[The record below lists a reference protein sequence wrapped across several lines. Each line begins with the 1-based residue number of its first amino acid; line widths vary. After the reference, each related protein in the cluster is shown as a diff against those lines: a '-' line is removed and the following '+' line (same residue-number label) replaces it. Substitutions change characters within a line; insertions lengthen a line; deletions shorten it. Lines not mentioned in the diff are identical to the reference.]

1 MCVKFTA
8 MKRLT
13 FLLSALL
20 ALIVPALAQDKV
32 KHVDPAAAA
41 KLIAEGKV
49 TIIDVRT
56 SDEFSEGHLKG
67 ARNIDIM
74 SKDFAAKLGELDK
87 SKPVLVH
94 CQAGGRSTRALP
106 AFEKLGFTEV
116 YHLDGGMNE
125 RNKAGQPV
133 VK

>member
-1 MCVKFTA
+1 MKHFT
-8 MKRLT
+8 
-13 FLLSALL
+13 LL
-20 ALIVPALAQDKV
+20 AALMSLFVSASIHAEDKI
-32 KHVDPAAAA
+32 KHVDAAGAA

-56 SDEFSEGHLKG
+56 SDEFSEGHLKE
-67 ARNIDIM
+67 AKNIDIM
-74 SKDFAAKLGELDK
+74 SKDFASKLGELDK

-106 AFEKLGFTEV
+106 TLEKLGFTDIT
-116 YHLDGGMNE
+116 HLDGGMNDWL
-125 RNKAGQPV
+125 KAGQPV